1 MNTTIN
7 EGIIYTRVSSD
18 KQVREGNGLDSQLF
32 YCKKLAKDKS
42 IKVIGIFEDPG
53 VSGKLVYRPGLEKMK
68 RFLKNRN
75 RSTWLIIDDLDR
87 FSRLEAYDYFHL
99 KRELIELGAKFI
111 SVNDDL
117 VTESP
122 ETELMENQKIIYS
135 AYQRKKNQERVNSKM
150 RARLRSGYWVF
161 HPPAGYLL
169 EHKILLPDPHNTPLI
184 QKIFNDFSSD
194 IYPSIQSLKESSAF
208 KGLLNPKTNKP
219 YLQRPETLRNILTN
233 KMYIGKI
240 EFLKWDIKDIEGH
253 HDAIVSS
260 EIFEETQEKL
270 RGNKKKK
277 HRHISLDEFPLKGD
291 LVCGKCK
298 STLVASYTT
307 GRSSKKYPYYRCKSN
322 SSNCQ
327 TSPKSLSREVVH
339 DQILN
344 LLGKATIRKEVL
356 LLADKVLEDTFHEKS
371 KHLIGIQKSNSER
384 ITELKRQKVQQIKKI
399 LSFSNEHVLKSLDD
413 EITSIDNE
421 IRLLRKEVDRDTSLD
436 DFRLATNVFF
446 RSPKDYWLK
455 GSAIEKKVLFD
466 FVFDKPIEIRD
477 GKVGTAHY
485 SLPYR
490 LLSQPVIQKEGM
502 VELGGIEP
510 PTSCVPRRRSPS

>member
-7 EGIIYTRVSSD
+7 EGVIYTRVSSD
-18 KQVREGNGLDSQLF
+18 KQVREGHGLESQVF
-32 YCKKLAKDKS
+32 HCKRLAKEKS

-53 VSGKLVYRPGLEKMK
+53 VSGKMLYRPGLEKMK
-68 RFLKNRN
+68 RYLKNRN
-75 RSTWLIIDDLDR
+75 HPTWLIIDDLNR
-87 FSRLEAYDYFHL
+87 FSRLEPYEYFHL
-99 KRELIELGAKFI
+99 KRELVELGAKFI

-122 ETELMENQKIIYS
+122 ETELIENQKIIYS
-135 AYQRKKNQERVNSKM
+135 SFHRKKNQQMVNANM
-150 RARLRSGYWVF
+150 RARLRTGHWVF

-169 EHKILLPDPHNTPLI
+169 EHKILLPDPHNRPLI

-194 IYPSIQSLKESSAF
+194 IHPSIQSLKESSAF

-240 EFLKWDIKDIEGH
+240 EFLPWDIKDIEGH
-253 HDAIVSS
+253 HDAIISS

-270 RGNKKKK
+270 RGKKKKK

-298 STLVASYTT
+298 STLVASYST
-307 GRSSKKYPYYRCKSN
+307 GRSSKYPYYRCKSN

-327 TSPKSLSREVVH
+327 TTPKNLPREGVH
-339 DQILN
+339 DQFLK
-344 LLGKATIRKEVL
+344 LLAKATIRKEVL

-384 ITELKRQKVQQIKKI
+384 ITELERQKVQQIKKI
-399 LSFSNEHVLKSLDD
+399 LSISNEHVLKSLDD

-421 IRLLRKEVDRDTSLD
+421 IRHLRKEVDRDTSLD
-436 DFRLATNVFF
+436 DFKLATNVFF

-466 FVFDKPIEIRD
+466 FVFDKPIEIKD